1 MSTHIAG
8 GACHVVILSY
18 CHTRCKC
25 RQYSTHDVASRQPL
39 LTFPKYLYSF
49 NICSMEAISKKSQ
62 HSKVS
67 NIVKY
72 SDVTCASFQT
82 ESLRSVSSVSYL
94 GWLGRGWVG
103 TWDQTCKCYL
113 TMFND
118 VDQCKKT
125 SHTSTFPYPIGVLVM
140 VLADETNLFKLLVI
154 KGYW

>member
-72 SDVTCASFQT
+72 SDVTCASFRHRVPEIRIICIISGLAGT
-82 ESLRSVSSVSYL
+82 GM
-94 GWLGRGWVG
+94 GWE
-103 TWDQTCKCYL
+103 QTCKCYL

-154 KGYW
+154 KGY

>member
-103 TWDQTCKCYL
+103 SRHVSDISRCL
-113 TMFND
+113 MMLINARR
-118 VDQCKKT
+118 
-125 SHTSTFPYPIGVLVM
+125 HRI
-140 VLADETNLFKLLVI
+140 LAHFRTLI
-154 KGYW
+154 